1 MSFNQTIDQSV
12 WDSLMSQTASQKSSS
27 QTNKVKQFTGG
38 DAYKNA
44 DGNWVRAK
52 FKAPIRDAVKDM
64 IGFWQHTQ
72 GSVNCS
78 ALDASISKGNS
89 LLSLHSSDKN
99 AFNQAVEDAW
109 TSPVKRDAKITNQ
122 RGNYAA
128 QMMEQYTDELQRK
141 RDSQC
146 RVSGDKELDYAQK
159 DLDSSNGNL
168 GYTPPNMNY
177 QPAQAGFGGGNTMI
191 YLTLGAIALAG
202 IMIIKARSPQPTP
215 TTYVNG

>member
-12 WDSLMSQTASQKSSS
+12 WDSLMSQTSSPKSVSAP
-27 QTNKVKQFTGG
+27 QKVKQFTGG

-64 IGFWQHTQ
+64 IDFWQHKQ
-72 GSVNCS
+72 GTTNCS

-89 LLSLHSSDKN
+89 LLSLHGSDKK

-122 RGNYAA
+122 RGKYAA
-128 QMMEQYTDELQRK
+128 QMLEQYTNELQSK
-141 RDSQC
+141 RDRDC
-146 RVSGDKELDYAQK
+146 RVSGDKALDYAQR
-159 DLDSSNGNL
+159 DLDASYGDL
-168 GYTPPNMNY
+168 GYTPPSMGY
-177 QPAQAGFGGGNTMI
+177 QPQQAGFGGSGNMMI

-202 IMIIKARSPQPTP
+202 VLFIKARSPQPT
-215 TTYVNG
+215 TYVNG